1 MVPFEFYLTFT
12 NTQCEDEVT
21 QFRTMSRP
29 K

>member
-12 NTQCEDEVT
+12 DTQREDEVA